1 MNKFY
6 SLPTIVIVAL
16 LAVLIHGSGVSRTN
30 SSADLAYDQSLESTV
45 LIEVQEQVPVRFT
58 DYIST
63 VEVNANDNDAESHC
77 LAQAIYFE
85 ARSEPV
91 EGQLAVAQ
99 VVMNRV
105 KNRHYPNSI
114 CGVVFQNERMRN
126 RCQFSFA
133 CDGKSD
139 NPREARAWN
148 LAARISFVAM
158 SENWQDITNE
168 ATHYHATYVQPYWT
182 KSMEKTASYGQHLF
196 YTTVRRSP

>member
-1 MNKFY
+1 MNKLY
-6 SLPTIVIVAL
+6 RLSAIVIL
-16 LAVLIHGSGVSRTN
+16 LAVLVHGSSVSRTAPDN
-30 SSADLAYDQSLESTV
+30 TQTNPNLQSDAILAGAKEQAPV
-45 LIEVQEQVPVRFT
+45 LFT
-58 DYIST
+58 DYITT
-63 VEVNANDNDAESHC
+63 VEVSADGFDGQSRC

-139 NPREARAWN
+139 NPREARAWD
-148 LAARISFVAM
+148 LAERISYVAM
-158 SENWQDITNE
+158 SENWKDITNQ
-168 ATHYHATYVQPYWT
+168 ATHYHADYVQPYWI

-196 YTTVRRSP
+196 YTTVRPSP

>member
-1 MNKFY
+1 MNKLY
-6 SLPTIVIVAL
+6 PLTLAVMVLL
-16 LAVLIHGSGVSRTN
+16 LATFVYGPGDTHTTTDLSKRYELTPQKLIVSAVQIPVQFDDYIETVRV
-30 SSADLAYDQSLESTV
+30 SADTS
-45 LIEVQEQVPVRFT
+45 
-58 DYIST
+58 
-63 VEVNANDNDAESHC
+63 DAEAHC

-99 VVMNRV
+99 VVLNRV
-105 KNRHYPNSI
+105 ENRRYPNSI

-139 NPREARAWN
+139 NPREARAWE
-148 LAARISFVAM
+148 LAARISYIAM
-158 SENWQDITNE
+158 SQNWHDITSK
-168 ATHYHATYVQPYWT
+168 ATHYHADYVDPYWA

-196 YTTVRRSP
+196 YTTVRPSP